1 MDFDGLRTAIIEM
14 LSGVSVEVDVSSFQ
28 NDMTSFV
35 NKDDV
40 FTYLIH
46 LGYLANKETSVHD
59 RKSVHLMRKDKK
71 LKIRTATMDDL
82 EMIAAVEAECFPAAE
97 AATKEEFAKRLQH
110 YSDHF
115 WLMFEGEKLVAFVDG
130 FVTDEADLTDE
141 MYEKAELHN
150 EHGAWQMIFGVSTIP
165 ACRRHGYA
173 GELICR
179 AIQDAKKQGRKGL
192 VLTCKDRLV
201 PYYAKFGFVNEGVSD
216 SAHGNVVWNQMRL
229 TL

>member
-97 AATKEEFAKRLQH
+97 AATKEEFAKRL
-110 YSDHF
+110 
-115 WLMFEGEKLVAFVDG
+115 
-130 FVTDEADLTDE
+130 
-141 MYEKAELHN
+141 
-150 EHGAWQMIFGVSTIP
+150 
-165 ACRRHGYA
+165 
-173 GELICR
+173 
-179 AIQDAKKQGRKGL
+179 
-192 VLTCKDRLV
+192 
-201 PYYAKFGFVNEGVSD
+201 
-216 SAHGNVVWNQMRL
+216 
-229 TL
+229 

>member
-1 MDFDGLRTAIIEM
+1 MPLINMDFDGLRTAIIEM

-97 AATKEEFAKRLQH
+97 AATKEEFANRLQH
-110 YSDHF
+110 DCDHF
-115 WLMFEGEKLVAFVDG
+115 WLNVS
-130 FVTDEADLTDE
+130 DE
-141 MYEKAELHN
+141 
-150 EHGAWQMIFGVSTIP
+150 
-165 ACRRHGYA
+165 
-173 GELICR
+173 
-179 AIQDAKKQGRKGL
+179 DAKRYIKIFTSLRK
-192 VLTCKDRLV
+192 VQDRNL
-201 PYYAKFGFVNEGVSD
+201 
-216 SAHGNVVWNQMRL
+216 
-229 TL
+229 